1 MGFPK
6 YIFLTSIIFFL
17 FLPFTQAQIVFKELP
32 GYRIADNDSLF
43 FDITPKREIIP
54 LNGTWKVHP
63 ADDEKAQKVSVTV
76 PSVFHGEGELIF
88 EKSFTIPLEDLKRY
102 QMKLVFFGINY
113 SADISV
119 NKNII
124 YRHPGGEFPFQIDL
138 PKDILNTDK
147 ANVLSVKLYYNLDSE
162 NTIPVQQ
169 RFLFPHNYGGII
181 RDVYI
186 HLIPN
191 ISLRDINISY
201 RYFPGSKNASM
212 QVNCRAENK
221 EFSRPAD
228 SLAEN
233 SDLTY
238 RINVTAPD
246 GSILKNQVES
256 KFNLV
261 PNKDKVLSN
270 NFTISKPV
278 LWSASSPSSYII
290 SLEIWKGDSL
300 LDESRRTA
308 AIYSLSTVKDSLIFN
323 GDGFEMKGVTYLPSN
338 GEYGNLESYTEMEK
352 DISLIKETGFNAVRF
367 AKVVPHPYLLKLC
380 ERYGLL
386 ALIELPVNSIP
397 EALAQSSNFIERSK
411 NFLLN
416 FIRGYKQYSAV
427 AAVGL
432 GSGYLP
438 DLDAHIQ
445 LINRLDNDLKSNWN
459 ILSYASFAD
468 LNIEPVDSLDFYGIE
483 LLNTPPGD
491 ITGVIDTLKSVIG
504 GGRVFISSATY
515 TVNAGNTDGYI
526 NKYSYEAQAKYF
538 EEIINYSLNNN
549 LAGFFINSM
558 FDYEGDYPSL
568 INGYSKDN
576 IYNVGIAASNSNT
589 NRLAYKVVYA
599 KLHNIEAVT
608 IPIGSK
614 KDNAPMVFIIFGLFL
629 ALVMGVLVNSGRKFR
644 EDSSRALLRPYNFY
658 ADVRDQRIM
667 SGYHSTILGFVI
679 AAILALLI
687 SNILFFLRDS
697 ILVER
702 IILSFGSPKL
712 LSIFSYLA
720 WHPVLSL
727 IWLTLIFLIFVP
739 LLAIIIKAAS
749 FFVRTKV
756 YISSIYY
763 TTIWS
768 LLPMVLLIPVG
779 IILYRM
785 LSADV
790 ANAYIYAGLILFLLW
805 SFYRLIKGIYVIFDV
820 NPGTVYFYSI
830 LLVILIV
837 GGFILY
843 YQVTNSVIDYMKI
856 VFSQFN
862 GQA

>member
-6 YIFLTSIIFFL
+6 YIFLTSIIFSL
-17 FLPFTQAQIVFKELP
+17 FLPLTHAQIVFKELP
-32 GYRIADNDSLF
+32 GYRVAANDSLF
-43 FDITPKREIIP
+43 FDITSKRKIIS

-63 ADDEKAQKVSVTV
+63 AGDEKAQKVSVTV

-88 EKSFTIPLEDLKRY
+88 EKSFTIPLKDLKKY
-102 QMKLVFFGINY
+102 QMKLMFFGINY

-124 YRHPGGEFPFQIDL
+124 YRHPGGEFPFQVDL

-147 ANVLSVKLYYNLDSE
+147 SNVLSVKLYYNLDSE
-162 NTIPVQQ
+162 NTIPVKQ
-169 RFLFPHNYGGII
+169 RFLFPHNFGGII

-201 RYFPGSKNASM
+201 KYYPGSNSAQM
-212 QVNCRAENK
+212 QLNCRAEDK
-221 EFSRPAD
+221 EFSKPAD
-228 SLAEN
+228 SLSQNNE
-233 SDLTY
+233 LTY
-238 RINVTAPD
+238 RINITSPD
-246 GSILKNQVES
+246 GTVLKNQVES
-256 KFNLV
+256 KFSLI
-261 PNKDKVLSN
+261 PNKDKIFTNQLVL
-270 NFTISKPV
+270 SKPV
-278 LWSASSPSSYII
+278 LWSAATPVSYIF
-290 SLEIWKGDSL
+290 SLELWKGDSL
-300 LDESRRTA
+300 LDVSRRTTA
-308 AIYSLSTVKDSLIFN
+308 VYSLTTGNDSLIFN
-323 GDGFEMKGVTYLPSN
+323 GTGFKMKGVAYLPSN
-338 GEYGNLESYTEMEK
+338 GEYGNLESYSEMEK

-380 ERYGLL
+380 EQYGLL

-416 FIRGYKQYSAV
+416 FIRGYRQYSAV

-432 GSGYLP
+432 GSGYVP
-438 DLDAHIQ
+438 ELDAHIQ
-445 LINRLDNDLKSNWN
+445 YVNRLEDDLKSNWN
-459 ILSYASFAD
+459 VLSYASFAD
-468 LNIEPVDSLDFYGIE
+468 LNINEADSLDLYGIE
-483 LLNTPPGD
+483 LLNNPLGD
-491 ITGVIDTLKSVIG
+491 ISTTIDSLISGIG
-504 GGRVFISSATY
+504 NGRVFISSATY

-538 EEIINYSLNNN
+538 EEIINYTLNNN

-568 INGYSKDN
+568 VNGYSKENLYN
-576 IYNVGIAASNSNT
+576 IGIAASNSNP

-599 KLHNIEAVT
+599 RLHNIEAVT

-629 ALVMGVLVNSGRKFR
+629 ALIMGVLVNSGRKFR

-679 AAILALLI
+679 AAIMALLI
-687 SNILFFLRDS
+687 SNLLFYLRDN
-697 ILVER
+697 IFFER
-702 IILSFGSPKL
+702 ILLAFGSPKL
-712 LSIFSYLA
+712 LATFSYLS

-727 IWLTLIFLIFVP
+727 LWLTLILIVFVP
-739 LLAIIIKAAS
+739 FLAIIIKATS

-756 YISSIYY
+756 FFSSIYY

-805 SFYRLIKGIYVIFDV
+805 SFYRMIKGIYVIFDV

-830 LLVILIV
+830 LIVLLIA

-843 YQVTNSVIDYMKI
+843 YQVTNSVIDYMKL
-856 VFSQFN
+856 VFIQFK
-862 GQA
+862 GQG

>member
-1 MGFPK
+1 MMKKP
-6 YIFLTSIIFFL
+6 
-17 FLPFTQAQIVFKELP
+17 
-32 GYRIADNDSLF
+32 R
-43 FDITPKREIIP
+43 
-54 LNGTWKVHP
+54 
-63 ADDEKAQKVSVTV
+63 KVSVSV
-76 PSVFHGEGELIF
+76 PSVFHGDGELIF
-88 EKSFTIPLEDLKRY
+88 EKNFTIPAEDLTNY

-138 PKDILNTDK
+138 PKDLLYIDK
-147 ANVLSVKLYYNLDSE
+147 SNILSVKLYYNLDSE
-162 NTIPVQQ
+162 NTIPVMQ

-201 RYFPGSKNASM
+201 KYFPGSKSTSV
-212 QVNCRAENK
+212 QVNCRAENR
-221 EFSRPAD
+221 EFSTLAD
-228 SLAEN
+228 SLDVDHE
-233 SDLTY
+233 LTY

-246 GSILKNQVES
+246 GTILKNQVET

-261 PNKDKVLSN
+261 PNKDKTLNN
-270 NFTISKPV
+270 NFTLSKPA
-278 LWSASSPSSYII
+278 LWSASTPVSYII
-290 SLEIWKGDSL
+290 SLELWKGDIL
-300 LDESRRTA
+300 LDESRRTES
-308 AIYSLSTVKDSLIFN
+308 IYSLTTGKDSLVFN
-323 GDGFEMKGVTYLPSN
+323 GDGIELKGVTYLPSN
-338 GEYGNLESYTEMEK
+338 GEYGNLESYAEMEK
-352 DISLIKETGFNAVRF
+352 DISLIKGTGFNAVRF

-386 ALIELPVNSIP
+386 ALIELPINSIP

-416 FIRGYKQYSAV
+416 FIRGYRQYSAV

-438 DLDAHIQ
+438 QLGAHLQ
-445 LINRLDNDLKSNWN
+445 LINRLDNDLKNNWD
-459 ILSYASFAD
+459 ILSYASFASLD
-468 LNIEPVDSLDFYGIE
+468 IEPVDSLDLYGVE
-483 LLNTPPGD
+483 LLNTPTAD
-491 ITGVIDTLKSVIG
+491 VSEIIDTLKSRIG
-504 GGRVFISSATY
+504 GGNVFISSATY

-538 EEIINYSLNNN
+538 EDIINYSLSTN

-568 INGYSKDN
+568 INGYSKEN
-576 IYNVGIAASNSNT
+576 LYNVGIAASNSNT

-629 ALVMGVLVNSGRKFR
+629 ALIMGVLVNSGRKFR

-679 AAILALLI
+679 AAIMALLI
-687 SNILFFLRDS
+687 SNILFYLRDS
-697 ILVER
+697 ILFER
-702 IILSFGSPKL
+702 ILIAFGSPKL

-720 WHPVLSL
+720 WHPVLSV
-727 IWLTLIFLIFVP
+727 IWLTLIFIVFVP

-756 YISSIYY
+756 YVSSIYY

-790 ANAYIYAGLILFLLW
+790 ANAYIYAGLILFILW

-820 NPGTVYFYSI
+820 NPGTVYFYGI

>member
-6 YIFLTSIIFFL
+6 YIFLTSIIFSL
-17 FLPFTQAQIVFKELP
+17 FLPFSRAQIVFKELP
-32 GYRIADNDSLF
+32 GYRIANNDSLF
-43 FDITPKREIIP
+43 LDITSKRKIIS

-63 ADDEKAQKVSVTV
+63 AGDEKAQKVSVNV

-88 EKSFTIPLEDLKRY
+88 EKSFTISLEDLKKY
-102 QMKLVFFGINY
+102 QMKLIFFGINY

-124 YRHPGGEFPFQIDL
+124 YRHTGGEFPFQVDL
-138 PKDILNTDK
+138 PKDILNVDK
-147 ANVLSVKLYYNLDSE
+147 SNVLSVKLYYNLDSE
-162 NTIPVQQ
+162 NTIPVKQ

-201 RYFPGSKNASM
+201 KYYPGSKSAAM
-212 QVNCRAENK
+212 QLNCRAEDK
-221 EFSRPAD
+221 EFSKTAD
-228 SLAEN
+228 SLGEN
-233 SDLTY
+233 DEITY
-238 RINVTAPD
+238 RINITAPD
-246 GSILKNQVES
+246 SSVLKNQVETN
-256 KFNLV
+256 FNLS
-261 PNKDKVLSN
+261 PNKDKIFSSKVTL
-270 NFTISKPV
+270 SKPI
-278 LWSASSPSSYII
+278 LWSASSPRSYII
-290 SLEIWKGDSL
+290 SMQLWRGDVL

-308 AIYSLSTVKDSLIFN
+308 AVYSLTTEKDSLIFN
-323 GDGFEMKGVTYLPSN
+323 GDGLELKGAAYLPSN
-338 GEYGNLESYTEMEK
+338 GKYGSLQSYAEMEK
-352 DISLIKETGFNAVRF
+352 DIRLIRETGFNAVRF
-367 AKVVPHPYLLKLC
+367 AKTVPHPYLLQLC

-386 ALIELPVNSIP
+386 ALIELPINSIP
-397 EALAQSSNFIERSK
+397 GTLAESSNFIERSK

-438 DLDAHIQ
+438 ELDAHVQ
-445 LINRLDNDLKSNWN
+445 LINRLDEDLKSNWDV
-459 ILSYASFAD
+459 LSYASFAS
-468 LNIEPVDSLDFYGIE
+468 LNIEPIDSLDLYGVE
-483 LLNTPPGD
+483 LLNTPIGD
-491 ITGVIDTLKSVIG
+491 LSESFDSLKSELG
-504 GGRVFISSATY
+504 AGNVFISSATY
-515 TVNAGNTDGYI
+515 TVNAGNTDGYV
-526 NKYSYEAQAKYF
+526 NKYSFEAQAKYF
-538 EEIINYSLNNN
+538 EEVINYALNSSM
-549 LAGFFINSM
+549 AGFFINSM

-568 INGYSKDN
+568 INGYSKENLYN
-576 IYNVGIAASNSNT
+576 IGIAASNSNT

-599 KLHNIEAVT
+599 RLHNFEAVT

-614 KDNAPMVFIIFGLFL
+614 KDNAPMIFIIFGLFL
-629 ALVMGVLVNSGRKFR
+629 ALVMGILVNSGRKFR

-679 AAILALLI
+679 AGILALLI
-687 SNILFFLRDS
+687 SNILFYIRDS
-697 ILVER
+697 IFFER
-702 IILSFGSPKL
+702 ILLAFGSPGL
-712 LSIFSYLA
+712 LSTFSYLA
-720 WHPVLSL
+720 WHPTLS
-727 IWLTLIFLIFVP
+727 IVWLTIILVIFVP
-739 LLAIIIKAAS
+739 LLAILIKAAS

-785 LSADV
+785 LSAEV
-790 ANAYIYAGLILFLLW
+790 ANTYIYAGLILFLLW

-830 LLVILIV
+830 LLVLLIA

-843 YQVTNSVIDYMKI
+843 YQVTNSVIDYLKL
-856 VFSQFN
+856 VFTQFN